1 MKPVSTAVPLTLIV
15 LVTMIKD
22 GYEDLGRHRS
32 DNRLNNQLASVV
44 SDKGEERKKKWQDI
58 RTGDMIKILNDEPV
72 SVSIDIYNNIH

>member
-44 SDKGEERKKKWQDI
+44 NDKGEERKKKWQDI
-58 RTGDMIKILNDEPV
+58 RTGDMIKIVNDEPV
-72 SVSIDIYNNIH
+72 SVSIYIYNNIH

>member
-44 SDKGEERKKKWQDI
+44 NDKGEERKKKWQDI
-58 RTGDMIKILNDEPV
+58 RTGDMIKIVNDEPV